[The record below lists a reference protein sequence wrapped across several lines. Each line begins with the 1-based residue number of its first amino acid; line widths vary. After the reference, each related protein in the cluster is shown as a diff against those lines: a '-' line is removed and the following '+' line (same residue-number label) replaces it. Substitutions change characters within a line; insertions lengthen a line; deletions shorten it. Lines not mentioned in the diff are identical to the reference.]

1 MLKFG
6 NKEFRNLQEQVLKN
20 MQDINSMK
28 EGTAVLDEFGIKV
41 VGEVDSLADLP
52 TVAEYKEAHEDW
64 AYGDAYA
71 VGTEAPYTLY
81 ILTRENETTTEDHW
95 FDIGEFPAPGP
106 QGETGPE
113 GPVGPQGQT
122 GNPGTDGVSAGFGT
136 ITATAQTLVP
146 GSSATATVVASGP
159 DTAKSFAF
167 TFGIPRGQKGEPG
180 GVTDVEV
187 NDYTV
192 VVDGVAKID
201 LDQYSIAFL
210 DRNQTF
216 SESNTFN
223 GDATFAN
230 GIIIDRPGTTG
241 NSKWRIVEAQSGE
254 LSIDRR
260 TTSWYKSFDF
270 TPSFFTSY
278 TAATLGTSTT
288 PFSDIYFDGILSD
301 CNNTD
306 YGLVLPD
313 TTNFTENKT
322 IATTDQIPDASNLV
336 HKTGDEHIS
345 GYKTFNNYL
354 KINDDGNDNEDAP
367 RPTSQFSGNPD
378 VDLFLYGTG
387 LTVYDADNGVSY
399 KYAFPSDSGVFALTK
414 NIPTATSDLTN
425 DSGFITSSA
434 LTNYVDLTSDQTIAG
449 VKSFSRNILP
459 SANGTINLGS
469 SSSKWQ
475 HLYLGG
481 SIIWG
486 SSYIQQ
492 QGTSIVINPSG
503 NAVVANADDTKDL
516 GADGRRWRNIYLSG
530 NLSDGTNAV
539 SVAHL
544 AQNTPTQWYGTQAQ
558 YDALGTYD
566 SNTIYNIL
574 ES

>member
-20 MQDINSMK
+20 MQDINSLK

-106 QGETGPE
+106 QGEAGPE
-113 GPVGPQGQT
+113 GPIGPQGQT
-122 GNPGTDGVSAGFGT
+122 GNPGTDGASAGFGT

-167 TFGIPRGQKGEPG
+167 TFGIPRGQKGEAG
-180 GVTDVEV
+180 GVTDVLI
-187 NDYTV
+187 NDESV
-192 VVDGVAKID
+192 VYDGIADIHLTDYVD
-201 LDQYSIAFL
+201 LTS
-210 DRNQTF
+210 NQTITGDK
-216 SESNTFN
+216 TF
-223 GDATFAN
+223 TT
-230 GIIIDRPGTTG
+230 GIILDRPGTTG
-241 NSKWRIVEAQSGE
+241 NSKWRIVENQNGQLAFNRYHGNTW
-254 LSIDRR
+254 IMD
-260 TTSWYKSFDF
+260 FMF
-270 TPSFFTSY
+270 TPSTITSY
-278 TAATLGTSTT
+278 TAAALGSKTT

-313 TTNFTENKT
+313 TTNFTDNKT
-322 IATTDQIPDASNLV
+322 LATTD
-336 HKTGDEHIS
+336 E
-345 GYKTFNNYL
+345 
-354 KINDDGNDNEDAP
+354 
-367 RPTSQFSGNPD
+367 
-378 VDLFLYGTG
+378 
-387 LTVYDADNGVSY
+387 
-399 KYAFPSDSGVFALTK
+399 
-414 NIPTATSDLTN
+414 IPTATSDLTN

-434 LTNYVDLTSDQTIAG
+434 LSSYATITYVDDELAEKTDLDLIAPRYSNLRGYVVGDKVIYEGQLYTCNTAITTAEEFNSSHWTWIKVSEGFVDLDGTQTISGAKTFG
-449 VKSFSRNILP
+449 SNILP
-459 SANGTINLGS
+459 ATDGTLDLGS

-481 SIIWG
+481 GVIWG
-486 SSYIQQ
+486 SSYITQQ
-492 QGTSIVINPSG
+492 NNNIVINPAGTS
-503 NAVVANADDTKDL
+503 VVAKMDNQKDL
-516 GADGRRWRNIYLSG
+516 GAISKR
-530 NLSDGTNAV
+530 
-539 SVAHL
+539 
-544 AQNTPTQWYGTQAQ
+544 
-558 YDALGTYD
+558 
-566 SNTIYNIL
+566 
-574 ES
+574 